1 MEGVDVDLWEV
12 RAGYR
17 LLDKPEANADLYLS
31 RFGFY
36 GGFLEVEALSFGV
49 AFNWYPT
56 ARSTITA
63 PVGYSLNAN
72 FYDVDLA
79 VFIYKLKYI
88 YNATDRVGLMAGY
101 RGYAMEFDD
110 DSLPDIDLKG
120 FFVGINLRF

>member
-1 MEGVDVDLWEV
+1 MGASWKWKLCHLGWILTGIRLSV
-12 RAGYR
+12 RP
-17 LLDKPEANADLYLS
+17 LLLRWD
-31 RFGFY
+31 
-36 GGFLEVEALSFGV
+36 
-49 AFNWYPT
+49 
-56 ARSTITA
+56 
-63 PVGYSLNAN
+63 AN
-72 FYDVDLA
+72 FYDDDLD